1 MSDLRSRIKPKRK
14 ALKVTFG
21 VALLVG
27 LGLIFFDL
35 AGIASSRAVI
45 ATEQLLPGDHLTAS
59 NTKLVEA
66 DLGQATKSYLD
77 VATWRAA
84 LSGDL
89 DERSGSWSVVRPIG
103 AGEYVA
109 RSGLTSAASLELAAV
124 AIEFETPLPAN
135 ITAGSRVD
143 LFATRLLASNQ
154 IGEPQMIA
162 AGAWV
167 RSVRIEDSVGRNI
180 QVVEL
185 AVNRLYLPEVL
196 ASTARSD
203 FLALVASSD
212 VG

>member
-27 LGLIFFDL
+27 LGLISFDL
-35 AGIASSRAVI
+35 TGIGSSRAVI
-45 ATEQLLPGDHLTAS
+45 TTEQLLPGDHLTAS

-66 DLGQATKSYLD
+66 DLGQAAKSYLD
-77 VATWRAA
+77 EATWRSA
-84 LSGDL
+84 LAGERVEPL
-89 DERSGSWSVVRPIG
+89 DNWSVVRPIG
-103 AGEYVA
+103 AGEFVA
-109 RSGLTSAASLELAAV
+109 KSGLTSAASLELAAV

-143 LFATRLLASNQ
+143 LFATRMLASNQ
-154 IGEPQMIA
+154 IGEPQLIA
-162 AGAWV
+162 SGAWV
-167 RSVRIEDSVGRNI
+167 RSIRIEDSVGRNI

-185 AVNRLYLPEVL
+185 ALNRLYLSEVL
-196 ASTARSD
+196 AAIARSD

-212 VG
+212 AG

>member
-14 ALKVTFG
+14 TLKVTLG
-21 VALLVG
+21 VALLAG
-27 LGLIFFDL
+27 LGLIVFDL
-35 AGIASSRAVI
+35 AGIGSSRAVI
-45 ATEQLLPGDHLTAS
+45 ATKQLLPGDHLTTS
-59 NTKLVEA
+59 NTMLVDA
-66 DLGQATKSYLD
+66 DLGQAAKSYLD
-77 VATWRAA
+77 VDAWRAA
-84 LSGDL
+84 LAGDRG
-89 DERSGSWSVVRPIG
+89 ESSGSWSVVRPIG
-103 AGEYVA
+103 AGEFVA
-109 RSGLTSAASLELAAV
+109 RSGLMSAASLELAAV

-167 RSVRIEDSVGRNI
+167 RSIRIEDSVGRNI

-185 AVNRLYLPEVL
+185 AINRLYLPEVL
-196 ASTARSD
+196 AATARSD
-203 FLALVASSD
+203 FLALVVSSD